1 MCARRAEVQEA
12 GLNAV
17 WIAVV
22 AVGAAT
28 IVIKATGP
36 VVLSRRALPQGLLG
50 VVELLAPAVLAALV
64 VTQAIA
70 DDRRYVFDARLLGLA
85 AAVVAIRLRAPLL
98 VTIVLAAL
106 VTAVARAV

>member
-1 MCARRAEVQEA
+1 VPARLEA
-12 GLNAV
+12 RLSAV
-17 WIAVV
+17 WVAVL

-28 IVIKATGP
+28 IAIKATGP
-36 VVLSRRALPQGLLG
+36 VLLAGRELPRRLLG
-50 VVELLAPAVLAALV
+50 VVELLAPALLAALV

-70 DDRRYVFDARLLGLA
+70 GDRRYVFDARLLGLA
-85 AAVVAIRLRAPLL
+85 AAAVAIRLRAPLL